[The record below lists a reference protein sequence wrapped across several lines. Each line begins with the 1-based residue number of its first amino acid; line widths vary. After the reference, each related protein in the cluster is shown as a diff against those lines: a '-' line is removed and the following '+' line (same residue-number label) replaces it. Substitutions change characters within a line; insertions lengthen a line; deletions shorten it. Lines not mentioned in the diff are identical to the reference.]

1 MHGAVGGDLNRL
13 HADALFGHTPNQA
26 LAVLAVKGLLIV
38 KNLVGALAT
47 RSDRRVG
54 TAILLNPSLDD
65 RNLLGNLA
73 VGHLVVLSALRS
85 LFAVLAL
92 DLNDLSLL
100 LLNLGERHW
109 RGNDLE
115 QLPAQDTGQSKRR
128 TLAVSGLLRLLGG
141 RIVCS
146 RFGLLLGFVFGIC
159 LSFAL
164 LLWRGRALLRT
175 FGLVPLRRLALG
187 LLPRG
192 LSLRIL
198 VLRRCLLGHSLGI

>member
-1 MHGAVGGDLNRL
+1 M
-13 HADALFGHTPNQA
+13 F
-26 LAVLAVKGLLIV
+26 AVKGLLIV

-54 TAILLNPSLDD
+54 AAILLYPSLDD

-85 LFAVLAL
+85 FFVILAL

-100 LLNLGERHW
+100 LLNLGERRR

-128 TLAVSGLLRLLGG
+128 NLAMSGRLRLLGG

-146 RFGLLLGFVFGIC
+146 RFGLRLGFALGIR

-164 LLWRGRALLRT
+164 LLWRGRALLRAL
-175 FGLVPLRRLALG
+175 GLVPLRRPALG

-192 LSLRIL
+192 LSRRIL

>member
-1 MHGAVGGDLNRL
+1 M
-13 HADALFGHTPNQA
+13 
-26 LAVLAVKGLLIV
+26 LAVKGLLIV
-38 KNLVGALAT
+38 KNLIGSLAT

-73 VGHLVVLSALRS
+73 VGHLVVLSALLS

-92 DLNDLSLL
+92 DLNNLSLL

-109 RGNDLE
+109 RRNDLE
-115 QLPAQDTGQSKRR
+115 QLPSQDTCQSKRR
-128 TLAVSGLLRLLGG
+128 NLAMSGRLRLLGS

-146 RFGLLLGFVFGIC
+146 RFGLRLGFALGIR

-164 LLWRGRALLRT
+164 LLWRGRTLLRAL
-175 FGLVPLRRLALG
+175 GLVPLRRLALG
-187 LLPRG
+187 LLHQG

-198 VLRRCLLGHSLGI
+198 ALRRCLLGRGLGI

>member
-1 MHGAVGGDLNRL
+1 M
-13 HADALFGHTPNQA
+13 F
-26 LAVLAVKGLLIV
+26 AVKGLLIV

-54 TAILLNPSLDD
+54 AAILLYPSLDD

-85 LFAVLAL
+85 LIAVLAL

-100 LLNLGERHW
+100 LLNLGERRR

-128 TLAVSGLLRLLGG
+128 NLAMSGRLRLLGG

-146 RFGLLLGFVFGIC
+146 RFGLRLGFALGIR

-164 LLWRGRALLRT
+164 LLWRGRTLLRAL
-175 FGLVPLRRLALG
+175 GLVPLRRLALG
-187 LLPRG
+187 CSTRASAFASLLCIAAFSAAASAFEPRPP
-192 LSLRIL
+192 R
-198 VLRRCLLGHSLGI
+198 